1 MKTFRNVSI
10 ALLAGAAVISGQVP
24 QPPPPPPIDDTRMRA
39 IDQEVRAAQEALRNA
54 DIERKLSHT
63 VGEIDRMAD
72 QLRRAGELAFQAAPM
87 PAPVPPVPPG
97 AFSYGFSGSGRMTE
111 EERVY
116 RKGKSA
122 LEDRDWDRAVQLFQ
136 ELISRKVSSADAA
149 MYWKA
154 YALNKLGRRNEALS
168 TLGDMMRSY
177 ANSRWLDDA
186 RALEVEV
193 KQSSGQPVSPEA
205 EADEDLKILAVNGM
219 IHTDPER
226 AIPVLESLLK
236 KSSSPRLK
244 ERALF
249 VLAQSRSPKA
259 WEILLKL
266 ARGGTNPDLQYRAV
280 EYLGYQNTP
289 ETRQA
294 LSEIYGSSSD
304 VHLKRAVLRGF
315 AAGRDKDH
323 LLNAAKSEQNL
334 DLRREAIRGLGAL
347 DANEELW
354 QLYRSESS
362 KELKQEILRALPG
375 RKENVDR
382 LIEAARAEKDPAL
395 RAELIRQIGYSRSDK
410 GPEVLAGL
418 YASEKDY
425 DVRKAIIGAL
435 RSQNSA
441 KALVNIARAETDP
454 RLKRVIVETL
464 SRMKSKEAS
473 DYLVELLNK

>member
-1 MKTFRNVSI
+1 MKTFLNVSV
-10 ALLAGAAVISGQVP
+10 ALLAGAAAISAQFL
-24 QPPPPPPIDDTRMRA
+24 QPPPLPVLDDADMRA
-39 IDQEVRAAQEALRNA
+39 IDQKIRAAQEALRNV
-54 DIERKLSHT
+54 DVERKLSHT
-63 VGEIDRMAD
+63 AGEIDRMAD

-87 PAPVPPVPPG
+87 HGPVPPFPPDV
-97 AFSYGFSGSGRMTE
+97 FSPGFLSGRITE

-116 RKGKSA
+116 RNGKSA

-136 ELISRKVSSADAA
+136 ELINGKGGSADAA

-168 TLGDMMRSY
+168 TLRDMMRSY

-186 RALEVEV
+186 RALDVEV
-193 KQSSGQPVSPEA
+193 RQSSGQPVSPEA

-226 AIPVLESLLK
+226 AIPVLESVLK

-249 VLAQSRSPKA
+249 VLARSRSPRA
-259 WEILLKL
+259 REILLRL

-280 EYLGYQNTP
+280 EYLGYVSTP

-294 LSEIYGSSSD
+294 LSEIYASSND
-304 VHLKRAVLRGF
+304 IRLKRAVLRGF
-315 AAGRDKDH
+315 ASGRDKDR
-323 LLNAAKSEQNL
+323 LLNVAKSEQNI

-347 DANEELW
+347 DANEDLW
-354 QLYRSESS
+354 QLYRTESS
-362 KELKQEILRALPG
+362 RELKQEILRALPA
-375 RKENVDR
+375 RKENADR
-382 LIEAARAEKDPAL
+382 LIEAARTEKDPLL

-410 GPEVLAGL
+410 AVEVLTTLYGAG
-418 YASEKDY
+418 KDY

-435 RSQNSA
+435 RSQNNA

-454 RLKRVIVETL
+454 RLKRLIVETL
-464 SRMKSKEAS
+464 SRMQSKEAS